1 MKFWESF
8 SRNIFK
14 LAAQPRLARVR
25 PKLIESVLA
34 GSASMLDSEMIAEI
48 RSFVIRNQTPQGGF
62 SDRAGKC
69 DLYYTLFGYYV
80 AEALAVTEVLE
91 PLRDYVVATVKANRL
106 SGVHRYCG
114 AILYTRLIG
123 LDDTTAK
130 LRREIVADLAQS
142 DSKQPEYSGFL
153 ALLAL
158 HYLEDYLHIQL
169 IASRY
174 ARSLSLRGH
183 PCPVVAATAVI
194 LGMTGKHQPE
204 AVEILKT
211 FYRGEGGFS
220 ALHQAPAEDLLST
233 GVALYALHFLGA
245 DLRLI
250 KPDCLSFVD
259 ALYDDGGFRATAYD
273 SISDVEYTFYGL
285 LALGSL
291 C

>member
-174 ARSLSLRGH
+174 ARS
-183 PCPVVAATAVI
+183 
-194 LGMTGKHQPE
+194 
-204 AVEILKT
+204 
-211 FYRGEGGFS
+211 
-220 ALHQAPAEDLLST
+220 
-233 GVALYALHFLGA
+233 
-245 DLRLI
+245 
-250 KPDCLSFVD
+250 
-259 ALYDDGGFRATAYD
+259 
-273 SISDVEYTFYGL
+273 
-285 LALGSL
+285 
-291 C
+291 